1 MRVATKV
8 GGARPHFNADPR
20 AAEMFIAFHFEVPA
34 VARRIRSMI
43 RLPLAFLVLG
53 LSASVARDVD
63 QSYAPATWHTPLGL
77 PDDWHKPMA
86 DDRGALLYDFGPG
99 PYAKPL
105 TVVEFGLAD
114 TPLTRERQWFESARV
129 PIVRTTL
136 ANGNTR
142 VEVTTLAVPP
152 EKTADSNA
160 RFARY
165 ERLDG
170 ISGALGWAQ
179 PSTPCSPEFRNVAWG
194 INRPI
199 RYRVRVAP
207 GAKKRVALGYC
218 ESYKPRLNE
227 RVAAM
232 HVEGAAEQVAD
243 LALTA
248 ARNTPQV
255 FLFDA
260 ADANRDGWLDIAV
273 EAPQGKDPNPA
284 LALIAIY
291 AADAKLNRDLLI
303 EGANS
308 ASDPAE
314 LRIACGTEQTLQ
326 APRIDAMEATF
337 PAGTQPELTVR
348 TGRQLRVEANGALSL
363 GDAPFVTTIPRA
375 EKIEWA
381 SDRWHLRF
389 PMGTTHATA
398 LVFSG
403 RPDATTPPATFDFAN
418 AAADNARAWQKTDV
432 PFGHLAVGDPAI
444 QRIADSA
451 LRNVYQARERINGQ
465 GQFNS
470 SFTLY
475 RGLWEGDAI
484 YLIEL
489 AAMLGDFARARET
502 LDVFFSFQNARG
514 LIDELPPLVI
524 YRTTPGVFWALER
537 YARLSGDW
545 ASVERHWPAILR
557 GVQALRAARDETLT
571 KPGAANA
578 GLLPAAFNDGG
589 LADIGSEY
597 SSVYWCL
604 TGLRATARAG
614 RQIGRTDD
622 ARAIDR
628 LADEFLAAFEKAS
641 ARDLRKDAHGNS
653 YLPVRVGAIGPDD
666 LPQLAQWGVIEH
678 HIFGEG
684 LPLDGPLGR
693 GSLAMLAATEVEGL
707 VPSSGWMRDG
717 IWVGFN
723 SLYAHWPL
731 LLGDHAKAADLLYAV
746 ANHASPA
753 GGWVEEQSLKNL
765 PPKTA
770 GDQPHC
776 WAATLFVRLAIS
788 MLACE
793 RAGTLHLCLS
803 TPPEW
808 LRAGMVNQLDTLRT
822 TTGPLSLKLAVSADG
837 HAATLAVTP
846 PPTGVILLHT
856 QSLQA
861 AGFRLV
867 GTAPT
872 PDTLPVKAGDAASWR
887 FVR

>member
-1 MRVATKV
+1 ML
-8 GGARPHFNADPR
+8 RPA
-20 AAEMFIAFHFEVPA
+20 
-34 VARRIRSMI
+34 
-43 RLPLAFLVLG
+43 LAFLLFVLP
-53 LSASVARDVD
+53 AFARDVE
-63 QSYAPATWHTPLGL
+63 QGFAPATWHTPLGL

-105 TVVEFGLAD
+105 TIVEFGVGPAA
-114 TPLTRERQWFESARV
+114 LTRERQWFESARV
-129 PIVRTTL
+129 PILRTTL
-136 ANGNTR
+136 AGGGQR
-142 VEVTTLAVPP
+142 LEVTTLAVPP
-152 EKTADSNA
+152 EKIADSHT

-170 ISGALGWAQ
+170 LSGALGWAQ
-179 PSTPCSPEFRNVAWG
+179 PAAPSSPEFRNVAWG

-199 RYRVRVAP
+199 RYRVRVEP
-207 GAKKRVALGYC
+207 GAKKRVVLGYC

-232 HVEGAAEQVAD
+232 RIEGAPEQIAD

-248 ARNTPQV
+248 ARNLPQV
-255 FLFDA
+255 FLFEA
-260 ADANRDGWLDIAV
+260 ADANRDGWLDITV

-284 LALIAIY
+284 LALIAVY
-291 AADAKLNRDLLI
+291 AADAKFTREQLI
-303 EGANS
+303 EGAN
-308 ASDPAE
+308 APSDRAE

-326 APRIDAMEATF
+326 APRVDAMEATF
-337 PAGTQPELTVR
+337 SSDPGATPELTVR
-348 TGRQLRVEANGALSL
+348 TGRQLRIDASGGLAW

-375 EKIEWA
+375 EKIEWVN
-381 SDRWHLRF
+381 DRWRLRF
-389 PMGTTHATA
+389 PAGTTRATA

-403 RPDATTPPATFDFAN
+403 RPPATAPPASFDFAQ
-418 AAADNARAWQKTDV
+418 AAGDVARVWQHSDV
-432 PFGHLAVGDPAI
+432 PFGHLTVGDKAI
-444 QRIADSA
+444 QRLADAA
-451 LRNVYQARERINGQ
+451 LRHVYQARERLNGQ

-475 RGLWEGDAI
+475 RGLWESDAI

-489 AAMLGDFARARET
+489 AAMLGDFARARES
-502 LDVFFSFQNARG
+502 LDVFFSLQNERG

-545 ASVERHWPAILR
+545 ASVEHHWPAIQR
-557 GVQALRAARDETLT
+557 GVQALRTARDATLLT
-571 KPGAANA
+571 PGAVNA

-589 LADIGSEY
+589 LADIGAEY
-597 SSVYWCL
+597 SSIYWCL

-622 ARAIDR
+622 ARAIDT
-628 LADEFLAAFEKAS
+628 LADEFFAAFQKAS
-641 ARDLRKDAHGNS
+641 TRDLRQDARGNS
-653 YLPVRVGAIGPDD
+653 YLPVRVGFTGRDE

-678 HIFGEG
+678 HLFGEG
-684 LPLDGPLGR
+684 LPLDSPLGR
-693 GSLAMLAATEVEGL
+693 GSLAMLEATEVEGL
-707 VPSSGWMRDG
+707 VPSVGWLREG

-731 LLGDHAKAADLLYAV
+731 LLGRHEKAADLLYAI

-753 GGWVEEQSLKNL
+753 GGWVEEQSWKNL

-776 WAATLFVRLAIS
+776 WAAALFVRLTIS

-793 RAGTLHLCLS
+793 RAGTLHLCLA
-803 TPPEW
+803 TPAEW
-808 LRAGMVNQLDTLRT
+808 LRPGSVNQLDALRT
-822 TTGPLSLKLAVSADG
+822 TTGPVSLTLAVSADG
-837 HAATLAVTP
+837 HSVTLNVAP
-846 PPTGVILLHT
+846 PPTGEIILHT

-861 AGFRLV
+861 AGFRLE
-867 GTAPT
+867 GRASTA
-872 PDTLPVKAGDAASWR
+872 DTLPVAPGVAAAWR